1 MSGETK
7 RRLVVVTVGGNTLV
21 HEKGKENCR

>member
-7 RRLVVVTVGGNTLV
+7 RRLVVVTVGGNALAR
-21 HEKGKENCR
+21 EKDKENCL

>member
-7 RRLVVVTVGGNTLV
+7 RRLVVVTVDGNAPV
-21 HEKGKENCR
+21 REKGKENCQ